1 MYPRGTKKE
10 DSTGLGDLGDVADEG
25 EGSVMTCVIPTSPVL

>member
-10 DSTGLGDLGDVADEG
+10 DSTGLGDLGDVANEG
-25 EGSVMTCVIPTSPVL
+25 EGRVMTCVIPTSSVL